1 MSVKDDLLLLFE
13 DLHTGEIKHK
23 FIKDNHGKE
32 VADAFFAPA
41 DFLFSGKIKE
51 VHFEENRKPSGAV
64 YSDTVYCLRSLFC
77 TDKSSARRSG
87 PDLCG
92 AEYE

>member
-1 MSVKDDLLLLFE
+1 M
-13 DLHTGEIKHK
+13 
-23 FIKDNHGKE
+23 
-32 VADAFFAPA
+32 ADAFFAPA
-41 DFLFSGKIKE
+41 DLLFSGKIKE
-51 VHFEENRKPSGAV
+51 VHFEENRKPSGTV